1 MKRTKVQSLIRKGL
15 VPANYDELVE
25 SRFPL
30 TYKKLQRF
38 ERPVRDDLD
47 AAWHPIVFVILAL
60 WAQLILI
67 LYIYS

>member
-1 MKRTKVQSLIRKGL
+1 MKDTKVQSLIREGL

-25 SRFPL
+25 ERFPL

-38 ERPVRDDLD
+38 EQPVRDDSDD
-47 AAWHPIVFVILAL
+47 AWRPIVFVILAL

-67 LYIYS
+67 LYICS